1 MRSPL
6 TRSVL
11 SGLLGLA
18 VLTPVRA
25 TGAFG
30 PDPTLVKGQ
39 TIRYRCIGG
48 EIVQAQYYR
57 LSDDTLSFVRLRLPD
72 GQQLTLPRVASGSGA
87 RYSADQQHTWWSKG
101 QGGFLQERDGQGH
114 WRIALNACEAQHG
127 SRPGKADAGTRMSR
141 QLRSRNGAAI
151 NARRKAVAE
160 PVNGPAMEGQGA
172 R

>member
-1 MRSPL
+1 MKQPARMFTSHRL
-6 TRSVL
+6 TGGSQ
-11 SGLLGLA
+11 GPA
-18 VLTPVRA
+18 FCMPEVREM
-25 TGAFG
+25 
-30 PDPTLVKGQ
+30 L
-39 TIRYRCIGG
+39 
-48 EIVQAQYYR
+48 
-57 LSDDTLSFVRLRLPD
+57 VRLRLPD

-101 QGGFLQERDGQGH
+101 QGGFLQERDRQGD
-114 WRIALNACEAQHG
+114 WRITLNACEAQHA

-160 PVNGPAMEGQGA
+160 TVNGPAMEGRGA